1 MFGFEYS
8 AGLANWKR
16 SLLLAALVF
25 VPGAG
30 ISQGEEVGVNSNSAP
45 SVSAPVPVKER
56 RLELSGCA
64 AVDGGVLVVEDEL
77 IGAVLLLDHLRTT
90 PLELSTVKLERKK
103 KARAPYADAFKLFPF
118 QDFEDIASDGATKV
132 YFIGSHHGKDGER
145 RPDREFLFHGEW
157 DGKDKELKVV
167 GEQYALLDLIAPV
180 LDDLGCGI
188 GLSATQISDTL
199 NIEGLAL
206 HGEQLFIGLRSP
218 LTPAGKAILLFM
230 PVVSAMA
237 GEGAMEHAELDLNG
251 GGIRALDWDPV
262 RGQLLVVSGAV
273 GASAEN
279 SASAAMWEYDPAS
292 ATLKVILE
300 FPQEIARKGPEGV
313 CRLPES
319 AGGKLLV
326 VLDGE
331 GSAQG
336 AEFVE
341 IDG

>member
-1 MFGFEYS
+1 
-8 AGLANWKR
+8 
-16 SLLLAALVF
+16 
-25 VPGAG
+25 
-30 ISQGEEVGVNSNSAP
+30 
-45 SVSAPVPVKER
+45 
-56 RLELSGCA
+56 
-64 AVDGGVLVVEDEL
+64 
-77 IGAVLLLDHLRTT
+77 
-90 PLELSTVKLERKK
+90 
-103 KARAPYADAFKLFPF
+103 
-118 QDFEDIASDGATKV
+118 
-132 YFIGSHHGKDGER
+132 
-145 RPDREFLFHGEW
+145 
-157 DGKDKELKVV
+157 
-167 GEQYALLDLIAPV
+167 
-180 LDDLGCGI
+180 
-188 GLSATQISDTL
+188 
-199 NIEGLAL
+199 
-206 HGEQLFIGLRSP
+206 
-218 LTPAGKAILLFM
+218 M

>member
-1 MFGFEYS
+1 MLGYEYLG
-8 AGLANWKR
+8 GLANWKL
-16 SLLLAALVF
+16 SLLCAILAVL
-25 VPGAG
+25 PGAG
-30 ISQGEEVGVNSNSAP
+30 ISHGEEVGVNSSRVP
-45 SVSAPVPVKER
+45 SVGAPVPVKER
-56 RLELSGCA
+56 RMELSGCA
-64 AVDGGVLVVEDEL
+64 VVDGGVLVVEDEL
-77 IGAVLLLDHLRTT
+77 IGAVLLLDHLRIT

-132 YFIGSHHGKDGER
+132 FFIGSHHGKDGER
-145 RPDREFLFHGEW
+145 RPDREFLFRGEW

-188 GLSATQISDTL
+188 GLSATEVSEAL

-206 HGEQLFIGLRSP
+206 HGEQLYIGLRSP
-218 LTPAGKAILLFM
+218 LTPAGKAIVLSM
-230 PVVSAMA
+230 PLAVAMT
-237 GEGAMEHAELDLNG
+237 GEGTVDHAELDLNG

-262 RGQLLVVSGAV
+262 GRQLLVVSG
-273 GASAEN
+273 SAGE
-279 SASAAMWEYDPAS
+279 SPGDFASAALWEYDPAS
-292 ATLKVILE
+292 AALKEILK
-300 FPQEIARKGPEGV
+300 FPDEIARKAPEGV

-319 AGGKLLV
+319 VGGRLLV

-331 GSAQG
+331 GSEEG